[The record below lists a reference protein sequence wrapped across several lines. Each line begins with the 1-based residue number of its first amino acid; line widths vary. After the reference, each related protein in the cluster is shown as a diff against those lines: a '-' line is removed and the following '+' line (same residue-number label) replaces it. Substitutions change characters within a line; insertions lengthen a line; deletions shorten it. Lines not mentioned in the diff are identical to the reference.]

1 MIQSKPSRRV
11 ERQASRKRPPQNV
24 RLGVFLSAEDADQ
37 LDREAES
44 NQMSVSNY
52 LRILISS
59 GRQALLAEAEARAA
73 EARAAEAEALR
84 LQPQERKAQEAKLL
98 SQRDRAQAAAIR
110 RSTIHGRTT

>member
-73 EARAAEAEALR
+73 EAEALR
-84 LQPQERKAQEAKLL
+84 LQLHPFQAKET
-98 SQRDRAQAAAIR
+98 S
-110 RSTIHGRTT
+110 GG

>member
-73 EARAAEAEALR
+73 EAEALR
-84 LQPQERKAQEAKLL
+84 LQPQERKVQEAKLL
-98 SQRDRAQAAAIR
+98 TEQDRAQAAAIR
-110 RSTIHGRTT
+110 RSTIHGRKT

>member
-73 EARAAEAEALR
+73 EAEALR
-84 LQPQERKAQEAKLL
+84 LQPQEEAAQRKAQEAKLL
-98 SQRDRAQAAAIR
+98 SERDRAQTAAIC

>member
-24 RLGVFLSAEDADQ
+24 RLGCFLSADDADQ

-73 EARAAEAEALR
+73 EAEALR

-98 SQRDRAQAAAIR
+98 SERDRAVGEYPL
-110 RSTIHGRTT
+110 HGCVYRKVF

>member
-1 MIQSKPSRRV
+1 MSAP
-11 ERQASRKRPPQNV
+11 QAQRSHRKWPQNV

-73 EARAAEAEALR
+73 EAEALR

-98 SQRDRAQAAAIR
+98 SERDRAQAAAIR

>member
-59 GRQALLAEAEARAA
+59 GRQALLAEA
-73 EARAAEAEALR
+73 RAAEAEALR
-84 LQPQERKAQEAKLL
+84 LQPQEEAAQRKAQEAKLL
-98 SQRDRAQAAAIR
+98 SERDRAQTAAIC

>member
-1 MIQSKPSRRV
+1 M
-11 ERQASRKRPPQNV
+11 
-24 RLGVFLSAEDADQ
+24 
-37 LDREAES
+37 DREAES

-73 EARAAEAEALR
+73 EAEALR

-98 SQRDRAQAAAIR
+98 SERDRAQAAAIR

>member
-52 LRILISS
+52 LSKRIFGRASAASASLASASAMITLRPQLI
-59 GRQALLAEAEARAA
+59 RI
-73 EARAAEAEALR
+73 
-84 LQPQERKAQEAKLL
+84 RK
-98 SQRDRAQAAAIR
+98 
-110 RSTIHGRTT
+110 